1 MDAVTM
7 QVPHVVDVSDDP
19 VTEQTVAVPL
29 VTVYE
34 TAPAVVPP
42 AAVKVRDVPKV
53 PDIEVRVKAAWL
65 PAETVNAEVTVPPET
80 KSVVSVGVKVAVIVV
95 EPTPVIDTLDP
106 LTVATAVLD
115 DA

>member
-7 QVPHVVDVSDDP
+7 QVPHVVDVRDDP
-19 VTEQTVAVPL
+19 VTEQSVAVPL

-53 PDIEVRVKAAWL
+53 PEIDMS
-65 PAETVNAEVTVPPET
+65 VNASWGAFSKVTV
-80 KSVVSVGVKVAVIVV
+80 VAV
-95 EPTPVIDTLDP
+95 EE
-106 LTVATAVLD
+106 AAR
-115 DA
+115 